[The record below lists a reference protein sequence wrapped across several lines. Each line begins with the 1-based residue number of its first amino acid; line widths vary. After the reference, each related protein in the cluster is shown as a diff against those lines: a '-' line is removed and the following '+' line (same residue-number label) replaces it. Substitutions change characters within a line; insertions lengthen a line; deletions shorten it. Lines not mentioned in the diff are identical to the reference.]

1 MSCLKEG
8 LCLHVQGNSNT
19 GYSAVYPHHS
29 LTENYFAKILPE
41 LFFSCFKAGMAAA
54 HTPAPNMA
62 QKNFKSTEKTT
73 VPPSCTT
80 SLQEEDPCQIK
91 GIRETTG
98 NSSTQC
104 VM

>member
-1 MSCLKEG
+1 MFTCPGQLY
-8 LCLHVQGNSNT
+8 T

-41 LFFSCFKAGMAAA
+41 LFPSCFKAGMAAG
-54 HTPAPNMA
+54 HTPAPNLA
-62 QKNFKSTEKTT
+62 QNFKSTEKTI
-73 VPPSCTT
+73 PPSCTT

-91 GIRETTG
+91 GIRETTR